1 MPIGQ
6 RRFRYLSLRGVRAA
20 PTAAEVLRSRASGVV
35 PVFLLDA
42 NVCWQFMRVGDGA
55 APLNAF
61 PEARQLLIDADT
73 SGTDVAAAFGL
84 LELSLDKPTHELD
97 VAEYHS
103 RAEAVMR
110 ALHSSSP
117 GVEAGGERMS
127 PRSDASPDSAMA
139 FLPMIRY
146 LNGGLL
152 KIVELTRRG
161 LSAKV
166 AVENLALLADWMD
179 GTAKMISP
187 LLLQVG
193 AAIFGGDTRVHPFLR
208 INKKGSDPVVAA
220 RGAAWDLFYIA
231 VMQMGTVVPL
241 DSLRQDIILAT
252 DDQPL
257 FRFAQ
262 HLAVVGMFTGLPAGD
277 LPLVSF
283 STDYPHFRGK
293 QDQLSRLN
301 QRLVLAQ
308 ASRATSRVDPPDLAT
323 EIERLEAGIRA
334 TAA

>member
-1 MPIGQ
+1 MSISQ
-6 RRFRYLSLRGVRAA
+6 RRFRYLSLQGVRAA
-20 PTAAEVLRSRASGVV
+20 PTAAEVLRSRANGVI

-42 NVCWQFMRVGDGA
+42 NVCFQFMRVGDGK

-73 SGTDVAAAFGL
+73 SGADIAAAFGL
-84 LELSLDKPTHELD
+84 LELALDKPTHELD
-97 VAEYHS
+97 IAQYHA

-117 GVEAGGERMS
+117 SVGAAGEQAS
-127 PRSDASPDSAMA
+127 FRSDASPDSAKA

-152 KIVELTRRG
+152 KVLELTRRG

-166 AVENLALLADWMD
+166 AVENLELLADWMD
-179 GTAKMISP
+179 GTAQMVSP

-208 INKKGSDPVVAA
+208 INKKSSDPVVAA

-257 FRFAQ
+257 FRLAQ

-293 QDQLSRLN
+293 QDQLSRLS

-308 ASRATSRVDPPDLAT
+308 ASRATSRVAPPDPTA
-323 EIERLEAGIRA
+323 EVERLEAVIRA